1 MNKDELLKRLEN
13 LSQDD
18 LKEVVMR
25 AAELLHVKHGS
36 ELAVVEREVLEKKF
50 AEVQESLGERKDW
63 VVVRERLLERLKW

>member
-1 MNKDELLKRLEN
+1 MNKNHLVSALEH
-13 LSQDD
+13 LSQED

-36 ELAVVEREVLEKKF
+36 ELTVVQREVLETKM
-50 AEVQESLGERKDW
+50 AEVQESLGESKDW